1 MSSYILP
8 NFGILDLKSLQEHS
22 AAQIVL
28 AGHRVQLDLYFAGK
42 AIRAARMEI
51 AKNILH
57 HLEEHNTANLLTIRS
72 NVKVESSLEGPGA
85 VRAYIEHHMELTPA
99 GDWEEP
105 GDVTDESNPQ
115 DQMLF
120 QILSKIHLVRVRL
133 YPESA
138 DLFAV
143 FDYSIGRYLTEYVLA
158 LNLNEKGT
166 LESIAME
173 RCADLKLGA

>member
-22 AAQIVL
+22 EAQIVL
-28 AGHRVQLDLYFAGK
+28 AGHRVQLDLNFAGT
-42 AIRAARMEI
+42 AIRATRMEI
-51 AKNILH
+51 AKNILK

-72 NVKVESSLEGPGA
+72 SVNAESSLEGPGA
-85 VRAYIEHHMELTPA
+85 VRAYLEHHMELMPA
-99 GDWEEP
+99 GEWEKP
-105 GDVTDESNPQ
+105 GDVNDESNPQ
-115 DQMLF
+115 DQMLS
-120 QILSKIHLVRVRL
+120 QILSKIHLFRVRL

-138 DLFAV
+138 DIFAV

-173 RCADLKLGA
+173 RCPGLRN

>member
-22 AAQIVL
+22 EAQIVL
-28 AGHRVQLDLYFAGK
+28 AGHRVQLDLNFAGA

-51 AKNILH
+51 AKNILQ

-72 NVKVESSLEGPGA
+72 SVNAESSLEGPGA
-85 VRAYIEHHMELTPA
+85 VRAYIEHHMEPMPA
-99 GDWEEP
+99 GEWEEP
-105 GDVTDESNPQ
+105 GDVKDESNPQ
-115 DQMLF
+115 DQMLS

-158 LNLNEKGT
+158 LSLNERGT

-173 RCADLKLGA
+173 RCADLRLGS